1 MQTVV
6 RLGLEPYWLDLGGGV
21 RVQVEAPGSVAWLVA
36 RDAAWRAMRA
46 VKGEDGTAPEGDE
59 PRSSED
65 AAWAEGQVA
74 FATTLAQR
82 SIKAWEG
89 VGDAEGEPIEPTPER
104 ISALLKLT
112 VYFEAFHNAYV
123 RPVLERE
130 AEKNVSSL
138 SSNGAG
144 KTRATA
150 TAGNA
155 GTKTEK
161 PAKAARSKRT
171 SPDPTPAG

>member
-6 RLGLEPYWLDLGGGV
+6 RLGLEPYWLDLDPGL
-21 RVQVEAPGSVAWLVA
+21 RVLVEAPGSVAWMIA

-46 VKGEDGTAPEGDE
+46 AAGPESAEEGDLAE
-59 PRSSED
+59 VQD
-65 AAWAEGQVA
+65 DAWAEGQVA
-74 FATTLAQR
+74 FAIALAQR

-89 VGDAEGEPIEPTPER
+89 VGDADGQPIEPTPER
-104 ISALLKLT
+104 VAQLLKQHGP
-112 VYFEAFHNAYV
+112 YEAFHREYV
-123 RPVLERE
+123 KPVLERE

-161 PAKAARSKRT
+161 PARAARSKRT